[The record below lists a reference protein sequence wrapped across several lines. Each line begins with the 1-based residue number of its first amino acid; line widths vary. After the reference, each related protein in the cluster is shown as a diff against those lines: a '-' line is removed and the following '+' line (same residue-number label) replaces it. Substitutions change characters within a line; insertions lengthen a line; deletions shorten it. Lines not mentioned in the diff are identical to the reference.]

1 MYLNQKNFQLYGKK
15 NNLFKN
21 QKLDLIT
28 LGIPLLLMAGCGHEY
43 TIEPER
49 LPVAYVGKAYNQQ
62 LNISGGRVIPNSF
75 EVETNFP
82 SDMNISISPIDEH
95 EADAYNNLKIS
106 GVPKYKG
113 TFTIHIYAGFY
124 ASGDGKLDKT
134 YEFIVNE

>member
-1 MYLNQKNFQLYGKK
+1 MSLNRKNFQLYGKK

-21 QKLDLIT
+21 LKLDLIT

-62 LNISGGRVIPNSF
+62 LNISGGRVIPYSF

-82 SDMNISISPIDEH
+82 SDMNISIEPIDQN

-113 TFTIHIYAGFY
+113 TFTIHIYASFY
-124 ASGDGKLDKT
+124 AGGDGELDKT
-134 YEFIVNE
+134 YEFIVKE

>member
-1 MYLNQKNFQLYGKK
+1 M
-15 NNLFKN
+15 
-21 QKLDLIT
+21 KLKLIT
-28 LGIPLLLMAGCGHEY
+28 LGVSLLVMAGCSHEY
-43 TIEPER
+43 TIEPDS

-62 LNISGGRVIPNSF
+62 LNISGGRVIPYSF
-75 EVETNFP
+75 EIETNFP
-82 SDMNISISPIDEH
+82 SDMNISISPIDEN

>member
-1 MYLNQKNFQLYGKK
+1 MYKYFLIILLI
-15 NNLFKN
+15 LFS
-21 QKLDLIT
+21 
-28 LGIPLLLMAGCGHEY
+28 GCNHEY
-43 TIEPER
+43 TIEPDS

-62 LNISGGRVIPNSF
+62 LKISGGRVIPYSF

-82 SDMNISISPIDEH
+82 SDMNISIEPIDQN

>member
-1 MYLNQKNFQLYGKK
+1 MSLNQKNFQLYGKK
-15 NNLFKN
+15 NNLFRN
-21 QKLDLIT
+21 LKLDLIT
-28 LGIPLLLMAGCGHEY
+28 LGLPLLLMAGCGHEY

-62 LNISGGRVIPNSF
+62 LNISGGRVIPYSF

-82 SDMNISISPIDEH
+82 SDMNISISQIDEH

-124 ASGDGKLDKT
+124 ATGDGKLDKT

>member
-1 MYLNQKNFQLYGKK
+1 MSLNQENFQLYGRE

-21 QKLDLIT
+21 LKLKLIT

-62 LNISGGRVIPNSF
+62 LNISGGRVIPYSF
-75 EVETNFP
+75 EVKTNFS
-82 SDMNISISPIDEH
+82 SDMNISIEPIDQN

-124 ASGDGKLDKT
+124 ASGDGNLDKN
-134 YEFIVNE
+134 YEFVVKE